1 MLFFLNIKFSKF
13 RTISNDSFH
22 FLFVGILSTTT
33 ILLPLSAFWIIK
45 SLFFNNEFK
54 ACNSISLKLFLG
66 LFFLNIPNKENAVSN
81 DLDLMVSF

>member
-1 MLFFLNIKFSKF
+1 MLFLLNIKFFKF

-33 ILLPLSAFWIIK
+33 ILLPLSAFWIII
-45 SLFFNNEFK
+45 SLFFNKEFK
-54 ACNSISLKLFLG
+54 ACNSIPLKLVLG
-66 LFFLNIPNKENAVSN
+66 LFFLNVSNKENAVPN